1 MAEKELGILAL
12 RGFSDMKE
20 KARDLM
26 VRNKSLGLNKVRP
39 ELPTRADVCK
49 RTNRM

>member
-1 MAEKELGILAL
+1 MLAL

-26 VRNKSLGLNKVRP
+26 VRNKCIASQQLQP
-39 ELPTRADVCK
+39 APTFG
-49 RTNRM
+49 